1 MATTEELLNAVDEIV
16 SDGVRR
22 GLLHNVVEDTTLDG
36 RHVTIDG
43 RRMVNFGSCSY
54 LGLEV
59 DPRMKAAVRDAV
71 DRFGSQFSS
80 SRAYASAPEARGAS
94 RSKPPLHPVAAGR
107 ACRSARARP
116 SPW

>member
-1 MATTEELLNAVDEIV
+1 MATTEELLNAVDEVV

-54 LGLEV
+54 LGLEMH
-59 DPRMKAAVRDAV
+59 PALKAGVL
-71 DRFGSQFSS
+71 S
-80 SRAYASAPEARGAS
+80 
-94 RSKPPLHPVAAGR
+94 PVM
-107 ACRSARARP
+107 P
-116 SPW
+116 V